1 MSENGTYAIAFGVS
15 ATYNGTAALY
25 GYLILPNNYAMRV
38 EQYTAIPANLSDLT
52 DDVGYV
58 KNITASKSGKVTT
71 IYSDGTA
78 IATINDGADGA
89 DGDDYTL
96 TAQDKSDI
104 ANLVIQILPTAQG
117 VSF

>member
-1 MSENGTYAIAFGVS
+1 MKTWKKIVRLLILVA
-15 ATYNGTAALY
+15 
-25 GYLILPNNYAMRV
+25 LILPAAALV
-38 EQYTAIPANLSDLT
+38 AIQIPAVQTAI
-52 DDVGYV
+52 VGKATGILNQDIDGEIFV
-58 KNITASKSGKVTT
+58 K
-71 IYSDGTA
+71 
-78 IATINDGADGA
+78 A